1 MGQNKGMIILVGLGA
16 LALLLSSTLYT
27 VDQQQS
33 AILFQLGEIK
43 RDDLQPGLHWKM
55 PLVNNVRKFDARIQT
70 MDAQPERFLT
80 SEKKNVIVDAFVK
93 WRISD
98 VSRFY
103 TATGGG
109 DVNSAN
115 LRLSQIVKDSLRDEF
130 GKRTIQEVISG
141 ERNQIMEVLTVKA
154 NKQSE
159 ELGLQVVQVR
169 IMRIDLPPEVSTSVF
184 QRMEAERQRVAKDLR
199 SKGMEAAERIRA
211 EADRDRTVILAE
223 AFRDAE
229 QMRGEGD
236 AKASEIY
243 AKAYNNDREFYALYR
258 SLEAYKATFQGKED
272 ILVLD
277 PKSEFFKYLESSVGR

>member
-1 MGQNKGMIILVGLGA
+1 MGQNKGMVILVGLGA
-16 LALLLSSTLYT
+16 LALLLSSMMYT
-27 VDQQQS
+27 VEQQQS

-43 RDDLQPGLHWKM
+43 RDDLQPGLHWKL
-55 PLVNNVRKFDARIQT
+55 PLINNVRKFDARIQT

-141 ERNQIMEVLTVKA
+141 ERNQIMEVLTLKA

-258 SLEAYKATFQGKED
+258 SLEAYRATFQGKED

-277 PKSEFFKYLESSVGR
+277 PKSEFFKYLESSAGR

>member
-16 LALLLSSTLYT
+16 LALLLSSMLYT

>member
-1 MGQNKGMIILVGLGA
+1 MGQNKGMVFLVGVGV
-16 LALLLSSTLYT
+16 LALILSSTLYT
-27 VDQQQS
+27 VEQQQT

-43 RDDLQPGLHWKM
+43 RDDLQPGLHWKL
-55 PLVNNVRKFDARIQT
+55 PVINNVRKFDGRIQT
-70 MDAQPERFLT
+70 MDAPPERFLT

-103 TATGGG
+103 TSTGGG
-109 DVNSAN
+109 DVKNAN
-115 LRLSQIVKDSLRDEF
+115 LRLSQIIKDGLRDEF

-141 ERNQIMEVLTVKA
+141 ERNQIMDVLTVKA
-154 NKQSE
+154 NKQAE
-159 ELGLQVVQVR
+159 ELGVQVVQVR
-169 IMRIDLPPEVSTSVF
+169 IRRIDLPPEVSTSVF

-229 QMRGEGD
+229 QLRGEGD

-243 AKAYNNDREFYALYR
+243 AKAYDRDREFYALYR
-258 SLEAYKATFQGKED
+258 SLEAYRATFQSKDD

-277 PKSEFFKYLESSVGR
+277 PKSEFFKYLESASGR